1 MKNEFVNL
9 VCNQCS
15 AIVRVPTGRMGEGP
29 RCPTCH
35 ATLLDGKPI
44 TLTAATF
51 DRHVG
56 HTSLPLVVDFWA
68 PWCGPCL
75 AMAPFFEQVCRKLG
89 STVRFAKLDTEAE
102 PALAGRFNIRSIPT
116 LILFR
121 DGVEVARQA
130 GAMDA
135 SQLTGWLAAKTG
147 SNSQVY

>member
-1 MKNEFVNL
+1 VNESVNL

-15 AIVRVPTGRMGEGP
+15 AIVRVPTGRLGEGP

-35 ATLLDGKPI
+35 AGLLDGKPI
-44 TLTAATF
+44 ALTTATF
-51 DRHVG
+51 DRQVG
-56 HTSLPLVVDFWA
+56 GTSLPLVVDFWA

-75 AMAPFFEQVCRKLG
+75 AMAPFFEQVSRKL
-89 STVRFAKLDTEAE
+89 SAKLRFAKLDTEAE
-102 PALAGRFNIRSIPT
+102 PVIAGRFNIRSIPT

-135 SQLTGWLAAKTG
+135 SQLSGWLAAKAG
-147 SNSQVY
+147 INLQG